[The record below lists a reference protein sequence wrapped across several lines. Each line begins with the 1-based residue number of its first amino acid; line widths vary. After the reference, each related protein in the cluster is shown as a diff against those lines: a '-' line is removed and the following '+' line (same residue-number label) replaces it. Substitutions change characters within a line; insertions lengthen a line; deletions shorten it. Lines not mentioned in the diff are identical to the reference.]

1 MATTFISR
9 FRISGGVNSM
19 KIASWSKK
27 YYEGLTEAQHKA
39 NDVWFKNMLKV
50 LKNTGVLA
58 VPNLQKTFNKEG
70 QECKITEGSTPNQ
83 SAFELGLPPTD
94 EPTPIR

>member
-1 MATTFISR
+1 MAITFISR
-9 FRISGGVNSM
+9 LRVSGGVNSM

-27 YYEGLTEAQHKA
+27 YYKGLTEVQHKA

-58 VPNLQKTFNKEG
+58 VPNLQKTFNKQGKE
-70 QECKITEGSTPNQ
+70 IL
-83 SAFELGLPPTD
+83 LG
-94 EPTPIR
+94 

>member
-1 MATTFISR
+1 MATTFISCYR
-9 FRISGGVNSM
+9 LYGGSNYM

-39 NDVWFKNMLKV
+39 NDVWFKNMLRV

-58 VPNLQKTFNKEG
+58 VPNLQKSFNKEG
-70 QECKITEGSTPNQ
+70 EEVKN
-83 SAFELGLPPTD
+83 D
-94 EPTPIR
+94 